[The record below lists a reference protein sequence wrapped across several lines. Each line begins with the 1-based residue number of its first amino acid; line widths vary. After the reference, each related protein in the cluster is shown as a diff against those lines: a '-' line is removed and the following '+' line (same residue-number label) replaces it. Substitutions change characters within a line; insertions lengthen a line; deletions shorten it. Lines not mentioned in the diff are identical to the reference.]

1 MACGYTYE
9 NPWLLARS
17 RYMDDLDE
25 EEKKIFATASLENL
39 FYSASAAQKDYEEN
53 SKCRAISRKL
63 EPFVGAIDQ
72 YGKALDVYSNTY
84 SLAMAPL
91 WGSIRVLLHVESSPH
106 QFSILV
112 NILFQ
117 QVNADI
123 YRNQIAKAFEKYFK
137 KLIDM
142 FERIGNI
149 LPTCEVYQSLFPS
162 HGRLLQAI
170 SVVYVDIIHFCVDA
184 KTTFRKLKKS
194 TTGTVLYT
202 YRDTWTDLLF

>member
-1 MACGYTYE
+1 MASNYTHE

-17 RYMDDLDE
+17 RYMEDLDE
-25 EEKKIFATASLENL
+25 EEKKIFATASLENI
-39 FYSASAAQKDYEEN
+39 FYSASAAQKDYEEM
-53 SKCRAISRKL
+53 SRCRAISRKL
-63 EPFVGAIDQ
+63 EPLVGAIDQ

-91 WGSIRVLLHVESSPH
+91 WGSIRVLLHVESSPN

-123 YRNQIAKAFEKYFK
+123 YRDQIAKSFEKYFK

-142 FERIGNI
+142 FERIGDI

-162 HGRLLQAI
+162 HGRLLQKI
-170 SVVYVDIIHFCVDA
+170 SVVYLDIIHFCMDA

-194 TTGTVLYT
+194 TTGRGLYF
-202 YRDTWTDLLF
+202 YLGDLD